1 MSAGPLSSRF
11 SHIPLPQKEGGGN
24 SVPCHVAL
32 IMDGNG
38 RWARARG
45 LPVAAGHRQGAEAVQ
60 QCVRSAVQHGVRYLT
75 LYAFSSEN
83 WRRSSEEI
91 GDLTSL
97 LRFYLRHKLNELHEQ
112 GVRLRVIGEPERF
125 DSALRDELTRAEA
138 KTLNNTTLTLTLALS
153 YGGRADIVQAARK
166 LAVRVANGDISASS
180 IDEAMIDD
188 VLQTADIPDPDLVV
202 RTSGECRLS
211 NFLLW
216 QSAYAELVFLDVL
229 WPDFGEAEF
238 SDVMARYAVRKRRFG
253 GRPQ

>member
-1 MSAGPLSSRF
+1 M
-11 SHIPLPQKEGGGN
+11 
-24 SVPCHVAL
+24 HVAM

-38 RWARARG
+38 RWAHARK

-60 QCVRSAVQHGVRYLT
+60 DCVRSAIRQGVRYLT

-83 WRRSSEEI
+83 WRRSAQEV

-112 GVRLRVIGEPERF
+112 GVRLRIIGEPERF
-125 DSALRDELTRAEA
+125 EGALREELQRAEA
-138 KTLNNTTLTLTLALS
+138 KTLNNETLTLTLALS
-153 YGGRADIVQAARK
+153 YGGRADIAQAART
-166 LAVRVANGDISASS
+166 LALRVSRGELDPAS
-180 IDEAMIDD
+180 IDETLLAAA
-188 VLQTADIPDPDLVV
+188 LQTADMPDPDLVI

-216 QSAYAELVFLDVL
+216 QSAYAELVFMDVL

-238 SDVMARYAVRKRRFG
+238 LEALSRYAGRKRRFG
-253 GRPQ
+253 GRPS

>member
-1 MSAGPLSSRF
+1 MGSLPQTSTPSLSSR
-11 SHIPLPQKEGGGN
+11 EGEGAA
-24 SVPCHVAL
+24 VPVHVAM

-38 RWARARG
+38 RWARSRN
-45 LPVAAGHRQGAEAVQ
+45 LPVAAGHRKGAEAVQ
-60 QCVRSAVQHGVRYLT
+60 DCVRSAIRQGVRYLT

-83 WRRSSEEI
+83 WRRSAEEV

-125 DSALRDELTRAEA
+125 EGALREELRRAEA
-138 KTLNNTTLTLTLALS
+138 KPASNSPLTLTLALS
-153 YGGRADIVQAARK
+153 YGGRADIVQAARR
-166 LAVRVANGDISASS
+166 LADQVASGTLASS
-180 IDEAMIDD
+180 DITEERLDQA
-188 VLQTADIPDPDLVV
+188 LQTSDMPDPDLVI

-216 QSAYAELVFLDVL
+216 QSAYAELVFMDVL

-238 SDVMARYAVRKRRFG
+238 VQALSHFAGRQRRFG
-253 GRPQ
+253 GRPA